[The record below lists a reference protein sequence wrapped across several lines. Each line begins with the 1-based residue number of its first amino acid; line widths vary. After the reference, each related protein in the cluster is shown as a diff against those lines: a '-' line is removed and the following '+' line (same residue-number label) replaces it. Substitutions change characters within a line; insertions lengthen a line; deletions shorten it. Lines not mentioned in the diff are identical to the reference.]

1 MRRRSV
7 SPGDGFGGISD
18 TKHCKRGGNTV
29 KYSKLLLLSMILA
42 FTLGM
47 VTSAGAADI
56 NAVKVSGAI
65 PTDPDNPFWSER
77 YGPTALKHVIIDM
90 DPQMITNP
98 MWPNPSVKY
107 VFAKAATNGK
117 EIAIHLEWN
126 DPTRNDVM
134 LQSQQYKDQA
144 AVMFPVKSGGDEPPF
159 TMGGDGERVNIWQ
172 WKATWDKEGAGRN
185 DNSAMGD
192 MEDQYKYMAM
202 GSGSY
207 YMYEPGGKLSGIDT
221 AHTPGSKSAS
231 SKGAGAGDITKR
243 STNIDFGM
251 GKNEGVFNPGIATG
265 NILSDAGMRKS
276 AVEDLNAEGFSTL
289 TTQASQ
295 DVGGEGN
302 WRNNR
307 WAVVFKRSLTTG
319 DSNDAQLSGGKASMA
334 IAIWNGQNKER
345 NGQKAVTQWNT
356 LNY

>member
-1 MRRRSV
+1 M
-7 SPGDGFGGISD
+7 
-18 TKHCKRGGNTV
+18 KH
-29 KYSKLLLLSMILA
+29 SKLLLLSMILA

-56 NAVKVSGAI
+56 NAVKVKGAI

-98 MWPNPSVKY
+98 MWPNPSAKY

-117 EIAIHLEWN
+117 EIAVHLEWN
-126 DPTRNDVM
+126 DPTRNDIMV
-134 LQSQQYKDQA
+134 QSQQYKDQA
-144 AVMFPVKSGGDEPPF
+144 AIMFPVKSGGDEPPF

-172 WKATWDKEGAGRN
+172 WKATWDKEGAGKN
-185 DNSAMGD
+185 DQSAMGD

-207 YMYEPGGKLSGIDT
+207 YMYEPGGKLSGT
-221 AHTPGSKSAS
+221 GNT
-231 SKGAGAGDITKR
+231 GDITKR

-251 GKNEGVFNPGIATG
+251 GKNEGVYNPGIATG
-265 NILSDAGMRKS
+265 NILSDASMRKS